1 MKKRFLNVHPDV
13 LKLGIVSFLTDI
25 SSEAI
30 FSVFSIFFTIIAGGS
45 AALLGVIEGFSDFS
59 GSSLDYF
66 AGYLSDKSG
75 QRRKYALFGYGF
87 STLAKL
93 MLLMGTSVLS
103 LAAFRIIE
111 RLGKSFRGPPRDA
124 WLADVTEESNRGY
137 AFGLHKAMDKTGAIL
152 GPLVAY
158 FLLLWLGTGLGT
170 FRIIFITA
178 LIAAIVSVIVL
189 ALMKDRPGT
198 PHERENIFKA
208 WKTLSSRFKIYLIP
222 AGIFSLAYFS
232 FGFLLL
238 RAYTLGF
245 AIADVVLLYALFNIS
260 FVIIS
265 IPIGKLGDL
274 IGRKY
279 IIILEYFIYIIMSLG
294 FIFAKEKWEIIVL
307 FLLFGIFYSIDEAQ
321 SKAFIADLEKD
332 RRATA
337 IGLYN
342 FVTGLIY
349 LPASIIAGVLWIMN
363 PIYAFIFAAI
373 VAFIAMVVFIFLKP
387 WNSKIVIKRN
397 MTETP

>member
-124 WLADVTEESNRGY
+124 WLADVAEESNRGY

-178 LIAAIVSVIVL
+178 LIAAIFSVIVL

-198 PHERENIFKA
+198 SHERENIFKA
-208 WKTLSSRFKIYLIP
+208 WGTLSAQFKVYLIP

-279 IIILEYFIYIIMSLG
+279 IIILGYLIYIIMSFG
-294 FIFAKEKWEIIVL
+294 FVFAKTKWEVIIL

-321 SKAFIADLEKD
+321 SKAFITDIEKD

-337 IGLYN
+337 IGMYN
-342 FVTGLIY
+342 FVTGLVY
-349 LPASIIAGVLWIMN
+349 LPASVIAGTLWIMN